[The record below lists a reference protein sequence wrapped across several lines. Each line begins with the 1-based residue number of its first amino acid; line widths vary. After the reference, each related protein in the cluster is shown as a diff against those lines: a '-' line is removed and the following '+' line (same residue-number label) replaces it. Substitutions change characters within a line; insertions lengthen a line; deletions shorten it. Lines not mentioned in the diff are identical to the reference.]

1 VIWEEET
8 TPVRQLTSGMGG
20 MSRTGRGRGRAR
32 AEIAVVRVL
41 EKRLGALP
49 VVAQFGRR
57 LRIAEVVDELCP
69 VRPVAP
75 ISHGEVI
82 EALVANRLTAP
93 APLVQV
99 QAWAA
104 AMAVDEVYGIEPHLL
119 NDDRLGRALDAIAPH
134 LDEVIGS
141 VGAAAIS
148 EFGVDVA
155 RLHWDMTSISLYG
168 AYPEP
173 DEEYPAPRWGH
184 PKDRR
189 PDLKQIQ
196 AGLAVAGDGG
206 IPVFHRAYGGGAGEV
221 AQVTGAMTA
230 LRKIAGPRTFLLV
243 GDSKLISYTNA
254 AAMAAARVAFVAP
267 LAAARV
273 PAGLFGALPPGAGTA
288 VDYAAGRDAGKP
300 AAARAAYRVLEDDG
314 MDLRGPRKSDPVVH
328 LRRILVYSSA
338 NAAGQAKARA
348 LKLAK
353 AAAELDKLVRT
364 AGTRFYPTEAAVAAR
379 VQAIAAN
386 RRAGRY
392 LRTAITVGPAGK
404 PVLAWHFDQDAIDA
418 EAAADGWY
426 ALLTNLAPGQAG
438 PAEVF
443 RRYKGQHVVERRYG
457 EFKGPLAVAP
467 IFLELNRRITAL
479 ITVICLALLI
489 FCLAERQVRQALAP
503 HGGMLTGLPGYGP
516 TPARPTGKTIF
527 RVLAD
532 LRLIPAHDGYP
543 ATIPKPAG
551 IQARLLDL
559 LNIDI
564 SRPRWSTP

>member
-1 VIWEEET
+1 
-8 TPVRQLTSGMGG
+8 

-49 VVAQFGRR
+49 VVAEFGRR
-57 LRIAEVVDELCP
+57 LRIAEIVDELCP
-69 VRPVAP
+69 VRPVAW

-93 APLVQV
+93 APMVRVQE
-99 QAWAA
+99 WAA
-104 AMAVDEVYGIEPHLL
+104 AMAVDEAYGIQPGLL
-119 NDDRLGRALDAIAPH
+119 NDDRIARALDAVAPQ
-134 LDEVIGS
+134 LDKITGG
-141 VGAAAIS
+141 VGAAAIT
-148 EFGVDVA
+148 EFGVDVS
-155 RLHWDMTSISLYG
+155 RLHWDLTSISLYG
-168 AYPEP
+168 AYPDP
-173 DEEYPAPRWGH
+173 DGEYPAPRWGH

-189 PDLKQIQ
+189 PDLRQIQ
-196 AGLAVAGDGG
+196 AGLAVSGDGG
-206 IPVFHRAYGGGAGEV
+206 IPVFHRAYAGGAAEV

-230 LRKIAGPRTFLLV
+230 LKQIAGPRPFLLV

-254 AAMAAARVAFVAP
+254 AAMAAQGVGFIAP

-273 PAGLFGALPPGAGTA
+273 PGGLFAALPAGAGTPA
-288 VDYAAGRDAGKP
+288 DYTAGRDAGKP
-300 AAARAAYRVLEDDG
+300 AAARGSYRVLEDGG
-314 MDLRGPRKSDPVVH
+314 MDLAGPRKADPPVH

-348 LKLAK
+348 LKLAR

-364 AGTRFYPTEAAVAAR
+364 AGTRFHPTGDAVTAR
-379 VQAIAAN
+379 VQAIAAK
-386 RRAGRY
+386 RRAGKY
-392 LRTAITVGPAGK
+392 LRTAITAGPAGK
-404 PVLAWHFDQDAIDA
+404 PALAWHFDQDAIDA

-426 ALLTNLAPGQAG
+426 ALLTNLEPGQAD
-438 PAEVF
+438 PEEVF

-467 IFLELNRRITAL
+467 LFLKTNRRITAL

-489 FCLAERQVRQALAP
+489 FCLIERQVRNALRP
-503 HGGMLTGLPGYGP
+503 NGEMMTGLPGYRL
-516 TPARPTGKTIF
+516 TPARPTGRTIF
-527 RVLAD
+527 QALAD
-532 LRLIPAHDGYP
+532 LRLIPAHDGNP

-559 LNIDI
+559 LDIDI
-564 SRPRWSTP
+564 SRPRWLTK

>member
-1 VIWEEET
+1 
-8 TPVRQLTSGMGG
+8 MGG

-69 VRPVAP
+69 VRQVAP
-75 ISHGEVI
+75 VSHGEVI

-99 QAWAA
+99 EAWAA
-104 AMAVDEVYGIEPHLL
+104 AMAVDEVYGIEPRLL

-189 PDLKQIQ
+189 PDLKQVQ
-196 AGLAVAGDGG
+196 AGLAVAADGG
-206 IPVFHRAYGGGAGEV
+206 IPVFHHAYDGGAGEV

-230 LRKIAGPRTFLLV
+230 LKKIAGPRTFLLV
-243 GDSKLISYTNA
+243 GDSKLISWANA
-254 AAMAAARVAFVAP
+254 AAMAAGQVAFIAP
-267 LAAARV
+267 LAASRV
-273 PAGLFGALPPGAGTA
+273 PAGLFAALPAGTGTE
-288 VDYAAGRDAGKP
+288 VDYVAARDAGKP
-300 AAARAAYRVLEDDG
+300 AAARGTYRVAEDYG
-314 MDLRGPRKSDPVVH
+314 MDIRGPRKSDPVVH

-353 AAAELDKLVRT
+353 AATELDKLVRT
-364 AGTRFYPTEAAVAAR
+364 AGTRFHPTEEAVAAR
-379 VQAIAAN
+379 VQAIAAK
-386 RRAGRY
+386 RRVKAY
-392 LRTAITVGPAGK
+392 LRTAITAGPAGE

-426 ALLTNLAPGQAG
+426 ALLTNLTSGQAG

-489 FCLAERQVRQALAP
+489 FCLVERQVRQALAP

-516 TPARPTGKTIF
+516 TPAKPTGRTIF
-527 RVLAD
+527 RALAD
-532 LRLIPAHDGYP
+532 LRLIPAHDGNP

-559 LNIDI
+559 LGIDI

>member
-1 VIWEEET
+1 M
-8 TPVRQLTSGMGG
+8 SG

-57 LRIAEVVDELCP
+57 LRIAEVIDELCP
-69 VRPVAP
+69 VRQVAP
-75 ISHGEVI
+75 VSHGEVI

-99 QAWAA
+99 EAWAA
-104 AMAVDEVYGIEPHLL
+104 AMAVDEAYGIEPHLL
-119 NDDRLGRALDAIAPH
+119 NDDRLGRALDAIAPQ
-134 LDEVIGS
+134 LDEIIGS
-141 VGAAAIS
+141 VGAAAVS

-189 PDLKQIQ
+189 PDLKQVQ

-206 IPVFHRAYGGGAGEV
+206 IPVFHRAYDGGAGEV

-230 LRKIAGPRTFLLV
+230 LKKIAGPRTFLLV
-243 GDSKLISYTNA
+243 GDSKLISYANA
-254 AAMAAARVAFVAP
+254 AAMAAGQVTFVAP

-273 PAGLFGALPPGAGTA
+273 PAGLFAALPAGAGTA
-288 VDYAAGRDAGKP
+288 VDYIAARDAGKP
-300 AAARAAYRVLEDDG
+300 AADRGTYRVLEDDG
-314 MDLRGPRKSDPVVH
+314 MDIAGPRKSDPVVH

-348 LKLAK
+348 AKLAK
-353 AAAELDKLVRT
+353 AATELDKLVRT
-364 AGTRFYPTEAAVAAR
+364 AGTRFHPTEEAVAAR

-386 RRAGRY
+386 RRAGKY
-392 LRTAITVGPAGK
+392 LRTAITAGPAGK
-404 PVLAWHFDQDAIDA
+404 PVLAWCFDQDVIDA
-418 EAAADGWY
+418 DAAADGWY
-426 ALLTNLAPGQAG
+426 ALLTNLEPGQAG
-438 PAEVF
+438 PEQVF

-489 FCLAERQVRQALAP
+489 FCLVERQVRQALAP
-503 HGGMLTGLPGYGP
+503 HGEMMTGLPGYGP
-516 TPARPTGKTIF
+516 APARPTGRTIF
-527 RVLAD
+527 RALAD
-532 LRLIPAHDGYP
+532 LRLIPAHDGNP

-551 IQARLLDL
+551 VQAQLLDL

-564 SRPRWSTP
+564 SRPRWLTP

>member
-1 VIWEEET
+1 
-8 TPVRQLTSGMGG
+8 M
-20 MSRTGRGRGRAR
+20 
-32 AEIAVVRVL
+32 VRVL

-93 APLVQV
+93 APLVE
-99 QAWAA
+99 AWAA
-104 AMAVDEVYGIEPHLL
+104 AMAVDEVYGIEPRLL

-134 LDEVIGS
+134 LDEVTGS

-196 AGLAVAGDGG
+196 AGLAVAADGG
-206 IPVFHRAYGGGAGEV
+206 IPVFHHAYDGGAGEV

-243 GDSKLISYTNA
+243 GDSKLVSWANA
-254 AAMAAARVAFVAP
+254 AAMAAGQVGFVAP
-267 LAAARV
+267 LAASRA
-273 PAGLFGALPPGAGTA
+273 PAGLFAALPPGAGEQ
-288 VDYAAGRDAGKP
+288 VDYVAGRDAGKP
-300 AAARAAYRVLEDDG
+300 AAARGTYRVLEDDG
-314 MDLRGPRKSDPVVH
+314 MDIRGPRKSDPVVH

-353 AAAELDKLVRT
+353 AATELDKLVRT
-364 AGTRFYPTEAAVAAR
+364 AGTRFHPDAGAVAAR
-379 VQAIAAN
+379 VQAIAAK
-386 RRAGRY
+386 RRAGKY
-392 LRTAITVGPAGK
+392 LRTAITAGPAGE

-418 EAAADGWY
+418 EAGADGWY
-426 ALLTNLAPGQAG
+426 ALLTNLPPSQAG

-489 FCLAERQVRQALAP
+489 FCLVERQVRQALAP
-503 HGGMLTGLPGYGP
+503 HGEMMTGLPGYGP
-516 TPARPTGKTIF
+516 APARPTGKTIF
-527 RVLAD
+527 RALAD
-532 LRLIPAHDGYP
+532 LRLIPAHDGNP

-551 IQARLLDL
+551 IQAQLLDL
-559 LNIDI
+559 LKIDI
-564 SRPRWSTP
+564 SRPRWLTP

>member
-1 VIWEEET
+1 
-8 TPVRQLTSGMGG
+8 M
-20 MSRTGRGRGRAR
+20 A
-32 AEIAVVRVL
+32 RVL

-69 VRPVAP
+69 VREVAP

-99 QAWAA
+99 EAWAA

-168 AYPEP
+168 AYPDA

-189 PDLKQIQ
+189 PDLKQVQ

-206 IPVFHRAYGGGAGEV
+206 IPVFHRAYDGGAGEV

-230 LRKIAGPRTFLLV
+230 LKKIAGPCTFLLV
-243 GDSKLISYTNA
+243 GDSKLISYANA
-254 AAMAAARVAFVAP
+254 AAMAAAQVTFVAP

-273 PAGLFGALPPGAGTA
+273 PAGLFAALPAGAGTE
-288 VDYAAGRDAGKP
+288 VDYTARRDAGKP
-300 AAARAAYRVLEDDG
+300 AAARASYRVAGGRRDG
-314 MDLRGPRKSDPVVH
+314 PARPPQERSGGAPAPDLGVLLGERRRPGQGQGAEAGPGRRGDWTSWYAPPGPGSTPPRMPWPRAS
-328 LRRILVYSSA
+328 RRSPP
-338 NAAGQAKARA
+338 NAAPGSTCGLSSPPGQ
-348 LKLAK
+348 
-353 AAAELDKLVRT
+353 
-364 AGTRFYPTEAAVAAR
+364 
-379 VQAIAAN
+379 
-386 RRAGRY
+386 
-392 LRTAITVGPAGK
+392 AGK
-404 PVLAWHFDQDAIDA
+404 PVLAWHFDQNAIDA

-489 FCLAERQVRQALAP
+489 FCLVERQVRRALAP
-503 HGGMLTGLPGYGP
+503 HGEMMTGLPGYGP
-516 TPARPTGKTIF
+516 APARPTGRTIF
-527 RVLAD
+527 RALAD

-551 IQARLLDL
+551 VQARLLDL

-564 SRPRWSTP
+564 SRPRWLSP

>member
-1 VIWEEET
+1 M
-8 TPVRQLTSGMGG
+8 SG

-57 LRIAEVVDELCP
+57 LRIAEVIDELCP
-69 VRPVAP
+69 IRQVAP

-99 QAWAA
+99 EAWAA
-104 AMAVDEVYGIEPHLL
+104 AMAVDEAYGIEPHLL

-168 AYPEP
+168 AYPEA

-196 AGLAVAGDGG
+196 TGLAVSADGG
-206 IPVFHRAYGGGAGEV
+206 IPVFHHAYDGGAGEV

-230 LRKIAGPRTFLLV
+230 LKKIAQPRTFLLV
-243 GDSKLISYTNA
+243 GDSKLISWANA
-254 AAMAAARVAFVAP
+254 AAMGAEQVAFVAP
-267 LAAARV
+267 LAASRV
-273 PAGLFGALPPGAGTA
+273 PAGLFAALPPGAGTA
-288 VDYAAGRDAGKP
+288 VDYVAGRDAGKP
-300 AAARAAYRVLEDDG
+300 AAARGTYRVLEDDG
-314 MDLRGPRKSDPVVH
+314 MDIAGPRKSDPVVH

-348 LKLAK
+348 AKLAR
-353 AAAELDKLVRT
+353 AAGELDKLVRT
-364 AGTRFYPTEAAVAAR
+364 AGTRFHPTEDAVAAR
-379 VQAIAAN
+379 VQAIAAQ
-386 RRAGRY
+386 RRVGKY

-438 PAEVF
+438 PEQVF

-503 HGGMLTGLPGYGP
+503 HGGMMTGLPGYGP
-516 TPARPTGKTIF
+516 APARPTGRTIF
-527 RVLAD
+527 RALAD
-532 LRLIPAHDGYP
+532 LRLIPAHDGNP
-543 ATIPKPAG
+543 ATIPKPVG
-551 IQARLLDL
+551 VQAQLLDL

-564 SRPRWSTP
+564 SRPRWLTP

>member
-1 VIWEEET
+1 M
-8 TPVRQLTSGMGG
+8 LS
-20 MSRTGRGRGRAR
+20 SHA
-32 AEIAVVRVL
+32 
-41 EKRLGALP
+41 RLGTRQVFHPPAP
-49 VVAQFGRR
+49 EPGYS
-57 LRIAEVVDELCP
+57 E
-69 VRPVAP
+69 RPVAVTQRSSARYRHWAVP
-75 ISHGEVI
+75 LLLQARIRLT
-82 EALVANRLTAP
+82 ALRRLTAP

-99 QAWAA
+99 EAWAA

-148 EFGVDVA
+148 EFGVDVT

-168 AYPEP
+168 AYPDA

-196 AGLAVAGDGG
+196 TGLAVAADGG
-206 IPVFHRAYGGGAGEV
+206 IPVFHHAYDGGAGEV

-230 LRKIAGPRTFLLV
+230 LKKIAGPRTFLLV
-243 GDSKLISYTNA
+243 GDSKLISWANA
-254 AAMAAARVAFVAP
+254 TAMAAGQVAFVAP
-267 LAAARV
+267 LAASRV
-273 PAGLFGALPPGAGTA
+273 PAGLFAALPPGAGTE
-288 VDYAAGRDAGKP
+288 VDYTAGRDAGKP
-300 AAARAAYRVLEDDG
+300 AAARGTYRVLEDDG
-314 MDLRGPRKSDPVVH
+314 MDIRGPRKSDPVVH

-353 AAAELDKLVRT
+353 AAGELDKLVRT
-364 AGTRFYPTEAAVAAR
+364 AGTRFHPTEDAVAAR
-379 VQAIAAN
+379 VQAIAAK
-386 RRAGRY
+386 RRVGKY
-392 LRTAITVGPAGK
+392 LRTAITVGQAGK

-418 EAAADGWY
+418 EAAGDGWY

-438 PAEVF
+438 PAGVF

-489 FCLAERQVRQALAP
+489 FCLVERQVRQALAP
-503 HGGMLTGLPGYGP
+503 HAEMMTGLPGYGP
-516 TPARPTGKTIF
+516 APARPTGRTIF
-527 RVLAD
+527 RALAD
-532 LRLIPAHDGYP
+532 LRLIPAHDGNP

-551 IQARLLDL
+551 VQARLLDL
-559 LNIDI
+559 LGIDI
-564 SRPRWSTP
+564 SRPRWLNP